1 MTRMQKLC
9 SKRLAAFVML
19 GAMLAALAAPQASAA
34 AKKTTKTTSALK
46 TESYTVTDPEG
57 VDESVS
63 VTETVSY
70 QIGGKTITVKRSE
83 TEPADSSGRVFT
95 RECTDT
101 YTLSQPLKA
110 MERIDDGTAAWDVPA
125 GTKVTMIRS
134 TIVYENGKVCEQD
147 TWESSYVEYYVTN
160 RIFSRQEIS
169 SGVADDAWLN
179 SDDMERVFDES
190 ITVEKGKLYQMMET
204 GESWTDPR
212 PGNFVFRG
220 V

>member
-1 MTRMQKLC
+1 
-9 SKRLAAFVML
+9 
-19 GAMLAALAAPQASAA
+19 
-34 AKKTTKTTSALK
+34 
-46 TESYTVTDPEG
+46 
-57 VDESVS
+57 
-63 VTETVSY
+63 
-70 QIGGKTITVKRSE
+70 
-83 TEPADSSGRVFT
+83 
-95 RECTDT
+95 
-101 YTLSQPLKA
+101 

-134 TIVYENGKVCEQD
+134 RIVYENGKVCEQD